1 MPPKDLEKT
10 RYHELIS
17 QSPIPAFDEHIDT
30 AGYSE
35 IRLWVHI
42 NIDNAAEPI
51 KGNAVINVRF
61 MHKFTGGL
69 FVYANGVITNISTTN
84 KGDSDIYGCLMMP
97 IIGDSLQIQGELE
110 NVPHGPYKLDVTY
123 YLVR

>member
-10 RYHELIS
+10 RYVELIS
-17 QSPIPAFDEHIDT
+17 QDPNPAFDEIINT

-42 NIDNAAEPI
+42 HVDNPAAPI
-51 KGNAVINVRF
+51 LGNAVINVCF

-69 FVYANGVITNISTTN
+69 FVYASGVITNKSTTIN
-84 KGDSDIYGCLMMP
+84 GDSDIYGCLMMP
-97 IIGDSLQIQGELE
+97 IIGDNLQIQGEPE
-110 NVPHGPYKLDVTY
+110 NLPNGPYKLDVTY